1 MISPKSF
8 SNSFDLSP
16 RSSAKLSFRPSSG
29 LPLIFHIYLNMT
41 IFQKASILC
50 LFVGLVSH
58 PLEAQNQIILD
69 GFFEDWQGNP
79 SVITINDAIGDSP
92 GVDLLEM
99 SVTNDED
106 HLYIKLKL
114 DTFIDLVDGS
124 ELSNIKLYL
133 DTDNDTS
140 TGYPSS
146 NILGAEYAFLF
157 PDKKM
162 YNNLNYPEYYST
174 SLYELGCVPMPTITS
189 DEFEIM
195 IDRAT
200 FGDTIAF
207 FIKESVSGDVVPDQG
222 TTFTYTMESDYS
234 SINPISIGKNDL
246 TDIRVLAY
254 NVQHNLLDAGT
265 DVRFARILN
274 AVDADIVTFSECSE
288 VSESEMMNYF
298 TEHIDHPVWYTNKMN
313 DLLVVTKFPI
323 LQSWSVTNKVAA
335 SLINLPDEVYS
346 TDFLSIYAH
355 PPCCGNDSG
364 RQEDFDATIAFIQDL
379 QSPGGVGELAFN
391 TPFTFSGDMNL
402 VGYAE
407 QYLTILN
414 GTISNTSQYG
424 EGGFP
429 DWDDTP
435 ISDVVCRLTER
446 TSSHTWRKNTP
457 NLGPG
462 EYAPGRLD
470 FIFYSNSALD
480 VTKSYTLATRE
491 MSPEVL
497 IQNGLDVDDTYLS
510 SDHFPIVSDF
520 AFTTNS
526 SSVPGCLYPSA
537 LNYSE
542 IATTDDGSCIFEDNY
557 NTGYVDGYSDGIQD
571 CSTSCSGDFNSDEV
585 VSTSDLLEF
594 LTYFGQI
601 CE

>member
-1 MISPKSF
+1 
-8 SNSFDLSP
+8 
-16 RSSAKLSFRPSSG
+16 
-29 LPLIFHIYLNMT
+29 MT

-99 SVTNDED
+99 SVTNDEE

-200 FGDTIAF
+200 FSDTIAF

-222 TTFTYTMESDYS
+222 TTFTYTMQSDYS
-234 SINPISIGKNDL
+234 SITPISLGKNDL

-265 DVRFARILN
+265 DVRFARIIN
-274 AVDADIVTFSECSE
+274 TVNADIVTFSECSE

-298 TEHIDHPVWYTNKMN
+298 EEHIDHPVWYTNKMN
-313 DLLVVTKFPI
+313 DLLVVTKFPV

-335 SLINLPDEVYS
+335 SLIDLPDEFYS

-379 QSPGGVGELAFN
+379 QSAGGVGEVAFN

-435 ISDVVCRLTER
+435 ISDVICRLTER

-470 FIFYSNSALD
+470 FIFYSNSVLD

-510 SDHFPIVSDF
+510 SDHLPIVSDF
-520 AFTTNS
+520 ALTTNS
-526 SSVPGCLYPSA
+526 SSVSGCLYPSA

-542 IATTDDGSCIFEDNY
+542 IATIDDGSCIFEDNY
-557 NTGYVDGYSDGIQD
+557 DTGYVDGYSDGTQD

-594 LTYFGQI
+594 LTYFGQT

>member
-1 MISPKSF
+1 
-8 SNSFDLSP
+8 
-16 RSSAKLSFRPSSG
+16 
-29 LPLIFHIYLNMT
+29 MT

-99 SVTNDED
+99 SVTNDEE

-200 FGDTIAF
+200 FSDTIAF

-222 TTFTYTMESDYS
+222 TTFTYTMQSDYS
-234 SINPISIGKNDL
+234 SITPISLGKNDL

-265 DVRFARILN
+265 DVRFARIIN
-274 AVDADIVTFSECSE
+274 TVNADIVTFSECSG

-298 TEHIDHPVWYTNKMN
+298 EEHIDHPVWYTNKMN
-313 DLLVVTKFPI
+313 DLLVVTKFPV

-335 SLINLPDEVYS
+335 SLIDLPDEFYS

-379 QSPGGVGELAFN
+379 QSAGGVGEVAFN

-435 ISDVVCRLTER
+435 ISDVICRLTER

-470 FIFYSNSALD
+470 FIFYSNSVLD

-510 SDHFPIVSDF
+510 SDHLPIVSDF
-520 AFTTNS
+520 ALTTNS
-526 SSVPGCLYPSA
+526 SSVSGCLYPSA

-542 IATTDDGSCIFEDNY
+542 IATIDDGSCIFEDNY
-557 NTGYVDGYSDGIQD
+557 DTGYVDGYSDGTQD

-594 LTYFGQI
+594 LTYFGQT

>member
-1 MISPKSF
+1 M
-8 SNSFDLSP
+8 
-16 RSSAKLSFRPSSG
+16 
-29 LPLIFHIYLNMT
+29 
-41 IFQKASILC
+41 
-50 LFVGLVSH
+50 GLVSH

-99 SVTNDED
+99 SVTNDEE

-162 YNNLNYPEYYST
+162 YNNLNYPEYYTT
-174 SLYELGCVPMPTITS
+174 SLYELGCVAMPTMTS

-195 IDRAT
+195 VDRAT
-200 FGDTIAF
+200 FGDTISF
-207 FIKESVSGDVVPDQG
+207 FIKDSVSGDIIPDQG
-222 TTFTYTMESDYS
+222 TTFTYTMQSDYS
-234 SINPISIGKNDL
+234 SITPISLGKNDL

-265 DVRFARILN
+265 DVRFARIIN
-274 AVDADIVTFSECSE
+274 TVNADIVTFSECSE

-298 TEHIDHPVWYTNKMN
+298 EEHIDHPVWYTNKMN
-313 DLLVVTKFPI
+313 DLLVVTKFPV

-335 SLINLPDEVYS
+335 SLIDLPDEFYS

-379 QSPGGVGELAFN
+379 QSAGGVGEVAFN

-435 ISDVVCRLTER
+435 ISDVICRLTER

-462 EYAPGRLD
+462 EYAPGRVD
-470 FIFYSNSALD
+470 FIFYSNSVLD

-510 SDHFPIVSDF
+510 SDHLPIVSDF
-520 AFTTNS
+520 ALTTNS
-526 SSVPGCLYPSA
+526 SSVSGCLYPSA

-542 IATTDDGSCIFEDNY
+542 IATIDDGSCIFEDNY
-557 NTGYVDGYSDGIQD
+557 DTGYVDGYSDGTQD

-594 LTYFGQI
+594 LTYFGQT

>member
-1 MISPKSF
+1 
-8 SNSFDLSP
+8 
-16 RSSAKLSFRPSSG
+16 
-29 LPLIFHIYLNMT
+29 MT

-99 SVTNDED
+99 SVTNDEE

-146 NILGAEYAFLF
+146 NILGTEYSFEF
-157 PDKKM
+157 PARLM
-162 YNNLNYPEYYST
+162 YNDLNYPEYYTT
-174 SLYELGCVPMPTITS
+174 SLYELGCVAMPTMTS

-195 IDRAT
+195 VDRAT

-207 FIKESVSGDVVPDQG
+207 FIKESVSGDIIPDQG
-222 TTFTYTMESDYS
+222 TTFTYTMQSDYS
-234 SINPISIGKNDL
+234 SITPISLGKNDL

-265 DVRFARILN
+265 DVRFARIIN
-274 AVDADIVTFSECSE
+274 TVNADIVTFSECSE

-298 TEHIDHPVWYTNKMN
+298 EEHIDHPVWYTNKMN
-313 DLLVVTKFPI
+313 DLLVVTKFPV

-335 SLINLPDEVYS
+335 SLIDLPDEFYS

-379 QSPGGVGELAFN
+379 QSPGGVGEVAFN

-435 ISDVVCRLTER
+435 ISDVICRLTER

-470 FIFYSNSALD
+470 FIFYSNSVLD

-510 SDHFPIVSDF
+510 SDHLPIVSDF
-520 AFTTNS
+520 ALTTNS
-526 SSVPGCLYPSA
+526 SSVSGCLYPSA

-542 IATTDDGSCIFEDNY
+542 IATIDDGSCIFEDNY
-557 NTGYVDGYSDGIQD
+557 DTGYVDGYSDGTQD

-594 LTYFGQI
+594 LTYFGQT

>member
-1 MISPKSF
+1 M
-8 SNSFDLSP
+8 
-16 RSSAKLSFRPSSG
+16 
-29 LPLIFHIYLNMT
+29 
-41 IFQKASILC
+41 
-50 LFVGLVSH
+50 GLVSH

-435 ISDVVCRLTER
+435 ISDVICRLTER

-520 AFTTNS
+520 AFATNS

-557 NTGYVDGYSDGIQD
+557 DTGYVDGYSDGIQD

>member
-1 MISPKSF
+1 
-8 SNSFDLSP
+8 
-16 RSSAKLSFRPSSG
+16 
-29 LPLIFHIYLNMT
+29 
-41 IFQKASILC
+41 
-50 LFVGLVSH
+50 VGLVSH

-99 SVTNDED
+99 SVTNDEE

-200 FGDTIAF
+200 FSDTIAF

-222 TTFTYTMESDYS
+222 TTFTYTMQSDYS
-234 SINPISIGKNDL
+234 SITPISLGKNDL

-265 DVRFARILN
+265 DVRFARIIN
-274 AVDADIVTFSECSE
+274 TVNADIVTFSECSE

-298 TEHIDHPVWYTNKMN
+298 EEHIDHPVWYTNKMN
-313 DLLVVTKFPI
+313 DLLVVTKFPV

-335 SLINLPDEVYS
+335 SLIDLPDEFYS

-379 QSPGGVGELAFN
+379 QSAGGVGEVAFN

-435 ISDVVCRLTER
+435 ISDVICRLTER

-470 FIFYSNSALD
+470 FIFYSNSVLD

-510 SDHFPIVSDF
+510 SDHLPIVSDF
-520 AFTTNS
+520 ALTTNS
-526 SSVPGCLYPSA
+526 SSVSGCLYPSA

-542 IATTDDGSCIFEDNY
+542 IATIDDGSCIFEDNY
-557 NTGYVDGYSDGIQD
+557 DTGYVDGYSDGTQD

-594 LTYFGQI
+594 LTYFGQT

>member
-1 MISPKSF
+1 M
-8 SNSFDLSP
+8 
-16 RSSAKLSFRPSSG
+16 R
-29 LPLIFHIYLNMT
+29 
-41 IFQKASILC
+41 IFQKACQLL
-50 LFVGLVSH
+50 LFVGFTSH
-58 PLEAQNQIILD
+58 PLLAQNQIILD

-79 SVITINDAIGDSP
+79 TVTTINDAIGDSP
-92 GVDLLEM
+92 GVDILEM
-99 SVTNDED
+99 SVTNDEE
-106 HLYIKLKL
+106 HLYIRFKL
-114 DTFIDLVDGS
+114 DTFIDLVDGT
-124 ELSNIKLYL
+124 ELANIKLYL

-146 NILGAEYAFLF
+146 NILGTEYSFEFTARL
-157 PDKKM
+157 M
-162 YNNLNYPEYYST
+162 YNDLNYPEYYTT
-174 SLYELGCVPMPTITS
+174 SLYELGCVPMPTMTS

-195 IDRAT
+195 VDRET

-207 FIKESVSGDVVPDQG
+207 FIKDSFSGDIIPDQG
-222 TTFTYTMESDYS
+222 TTFTYTMQSDYS
-234 SINPISIGKNDL
+234 LITPISIGKNDL
-246 TDIRVLAY
+246 SDIRVLAY
-254 NVQHNLLDAGT
+254 NVKHNILDAGT

-274 AVDADIVTFSECSE
+274 AVDADIITFSECSE
-288 VSESEMMNYF
+288 VSESEMINYF

-323 LQSWSVTNKVAA
+323 IQSWSVTNKVAA
-335 SLINLPDEVYS
+335 SLIDLPDEVYS

-364 RQEDFDATIAFIQDL
+364 RQEDFDATIEFIHDL
-379 QSPGGVGELAFN
+379 QSPGGVGEIAFN

-402 VGYAE
+402 VGYVE

-435 ISDVVCRLTER
+435 ISDVICRLTER
-446 TSSHTWRKNTP
+446 TSSHTWRKNIT
-457 NLGPG
+457 NLEPG

-470 FIFYSNSALD
+470 FIFYSNSVLN

-491 MSPEVL
+491 ISPEVL
-497 IQNGLDVDDTYLS
+497 IQNGLDVDDTYIS
-510 SDHFPIVSDF
+510 SDHLPIVSDF
-520 AFTTNS
+520 EITTNS
-526 SSVPGCLYPSA
+526 SSVLGCLYPSA

-557 NTGYVDGYSDGIQD
+557 DSGYVDGYADGIEN
-571 CSTSCSGDFNSDEV
+571 CPIPCPGDLNSDEV

-594 LTYFGQI
+594 LTYFGQN

>member
-1 MISPKSF
+1 
-8 SNSFDLSP
+8 
-16 RSSAKLSFRPSSG
+16 
-29 LPLIFHIYLNMT
+29 
-41 IFQKASILC
+41 
-50 LFVGLVSH
+50 
-58 PLEAQNQIILD
+58 
-69 GFFEDWQGNP
+69 
-79 SVITINDAIGDSP
+79 
-92 GVDLLEM
+92 
-99 SVTNDED
+99 
-106 HLYIKLKL
+106 
-114 DTFIDLVDGS
+114 
-124 ELSNIKLYL
+124 
-133 DTDNDTS
+133 
-140 TGYPSS
+140 
-146 NILGAEYAFLF
+146 
-157 PDKKM
+157 
-162 YNNLNYPEYYST
+162 
-174 SLYELGCVPMPTITS
+174 
-189 DEFEIM
+189 
-195 IDRAT
+195 
-200 FGDTIAF
+200 
-207 FIKESVSGDVVPDQG
+207 
-222 TTFTYTMESDYS
+222 
-234 SINPISIGKNDL
+234 
-246 TDIRVLAY
+246 
-254 NVQHNLLDAGT
+254 
-265 DVRFARILN
+265 
-274 AVDADIVTFSECSE
+274 
-288 VSESEMMNYF
+288 
-298 TEHIDHPVWYTNKMN
+298 MN
-313 DLLVVTKFPI
+313 DLLVVTKFPV

-335 SLINLPDEVYS
+335 SLIDLPDEFYS

-379 QSPGGVGELAFN
+379 QSAGGVGEVAFN

-435 ISDVVCRLTER
+435 ISDVICRLTER

-470 FIFYSNSALD
+470 FIFYSNSVLD

-510 SDHFPIVSDF
+510 SDHLPIVSDF
-520 AFTTNS
+520 ALTTNS
-526 SSVPGCLYPSA
+526 SSVSGCLYPSA

-542 IATTDDGSCIFEDNY
+542 IATIDDGSCIFEDNY
-557 NTGYVDGYSDGIQD
+557 DTGYVDGYSDGTQD

-594 LTYFGQI
+594 LTYFGQT

>member
-1 MISPKSF
+1 M
-8 SNSFDLSP
+8 
-16 RSSAKLSFRPSSG
+16 
-29 LPLIFHIYLNMT
+29 
-41 IFQKASILC
+41 
-50 LFVGLVSH
+50 GLVSH

-99 SVTNDED
+99 SVTNDEE

-200 FGDTIAF
+200 FSDTIAF

-222 TTFTYTMESDYS
+222 TTFTYTMQSDYS
-234 SINPISIGKNDL
+234 SITPISLGKNDL

-265 DVRFARILN
+265 DVRFARIIN
-274 AVDADIVTFSECSE
+274 TVNADIVTFSECSE

-298 TEHIDHPVWYTNKMN
+298 EEHIDHPVWYTNKMN
-313 DLLVVTKFPI
+313 DLLVVTKFPV

-335 SLINLPDEVYS
+335 SLIDLPDEFYS

-379 QSPGGVGELAFN
+379 QSAGGVGEVAFN

-435 ISDVVCRLTER
+435 ISDVICRLTER

-470 FIFYSNSALD
+470 FIFYSNSVLD

-510 SDHFPIVSDF
+510 SDHLPIVSDF
-520 AFTTNS
+520 ALTTNS
-526 SSVPGCLYPSA
+526 SSVSGCLYPSA

-542 IATTDDGSCIFEDNY
+542 IATIDDGSCIFEDNY
-557 NTGYVDGYSDGIQD
+557 DTGYVDGYSDGTQD

-594 LTYFGQI
+594 LTYFGQT

>member
-435 ISDVVCRLTER
+435 ISDVICRLTER

-510 SDHFPIVSDF
+510 SDHLPIVSDF

-557 NTGYVDGYSDGIQD
+557 DTGYVDGYSDGIQD